1 MNNGI
6 SNRKQWENSEISV
19 DNPITFMRVN
29 NKKCLERNITIFK
42 ISFSSTLSLEIYQTC
57 V

>member
-19 DNPITFMRVN
+19 DNPITFMRLV
-29 NKKCLERNITIFK
+29 KQQKMLRMEYY
-42 ISFSSTLSLEIYQTC
+42 SL
-57 V
+57 